1 MPWLPRHQNFAGKL
15 HIRFY
20 IIWDCVVTQMK
31 SVVKKCFHLQFCF
44 ANRNFLSWSHLV
56 QNVKL
61 YSQSPFLRCSSTLDD
76 KRSCNRL
83 EVNGPKT
90 PAHQANQGLQKCF
103 LLVTFGQKYDPKC
116 DRNGSLMN
124 QWMWVINY
132 EATKVKAN
140 DKNSPLI
147 KFVGRHGVSYLGHK
161 RPKML
166 KNSEFRA
173 CRVDTNL
180 GQCEEVACLHMSL
193 HQNIPPSSV
202 CFYTSPLRTL

>member
-1 MPWLPRHQNFAGKL
+1 MKWIYVRKRDVFMPWLPRHQNFAGKL

-31 SVVKKCFHLQFCF
+31 SVVKKCFHLQFCY

-90 PAHQANQGLQKCF
+90 PAHQASQQKCWKTQSSE
-103 LLVTFGQKYDPKC
+103 LVGLTPIW
-116 DRNGSLMN
+116 GSVRPAGAQQSSEIL
-124 QWMWVINY
+124 
-132 EATKVKAN
+132 KVTLFW
-140 DKNSPLI
+140 DTL
-147 KFVGRHGVSYLGHK
+147 YLYLWYH
-161 RPKML
+161 
-166 KNSEFRA
+166 
-173 CRVDTNL
+173 TIY
-180 GQCEEVACLHMSL
+180 Q
-193 HQNIPPSSV
+193 
-202 CFYTSPLRTL
+202 